1 MVEPAA
7 AEAPNLKG
15 MDMLQAVPAVLSIIC
30 VASRLSF
37 STVMHA
43 NSDVDDTAIEIH
55 CLHINNNDF
64 QYCWTTMHQVT

>member
-15 MDMLQAVPAVLSIIC
+15 MDKLQAVPAILSIIC

-43 NSDVDDTAIEIH
+43 NSDVVDTAIVIH
-55 CLHINNNDF
+55 CLHINNKDF